1 MTQKLLCIVGPT
13 GTGKTSLAVDLSK
26 QLPSVL
32 ISADSSQVYRGMDI
46 VTGKDHPQDVILH
59 GIDLVS
65 PSDPLSVS
73 LWYQKVKDLL
83 TKSPLPII
91 VGGTGLYVKAITEG
105 IPTMSIPPN
114 PSLRAE
120 LEPLSVLDLQLHLA
134 GLNSKKFS
142 EMNNSDKHNKRRLVR
157 AIEIASAITP
167 NFPKNISHDTLIIG
181 LKFNNQDRYLSNL
194 KSRVKARVEGGAI
207 EETKLLL
214 SKYNA
219 DLLSHRAIG
228 YRSII
233 AYLGGSLTRSAML
246 TSWLADEY
254 AYSKRQMT
262 WFSKIKNVKWYE
274 CEDPHLFEK
283 LAELVTSWYHK

>member
-1 MTQKLLCIVGPT
+1 
-13 GTGKTSLAVDLSK
+13 
-26 QLPSVL
+26 
-32 ISADSSQVYRGMDI
+32 
-46 VTGKDHPQDVILH
+46 
-59 GIDLVS
+59 
-65 PSDPLSVS
+65 
-73 LWYQKVKDLL
+73 
-83 TKSPLPII
+83 
-91 VGGTGLYVKAITEG
+91 
-105 IPTMSIPPN
+105 
-114 PSLRAE
+114 
-120 LEPLSVLDLQLHLA
+120 
-134 GLNSKKFS
+134 
-142 EMNNSDKHNKRRLVR
+142 MNNSDKHNKRRLVR